1 MTITLLHRDR
11 RGPIDMMG
19 RATMGA
25 PIRCLAASFALLAS
39 GVAAVPAMAAD
50 APVLVELNRLEERGA
65 DCRAYLLLDNR
76 GPTPFE
82 AFKLDLV
89 VFDKGGVI
97 ARRLALDVGPM
108 RAEKKGVKVFDL
120 SGIGC
125 GDVSSV
131 LVNDVIDCGGQGRDC
146 VALMDVQ
153 SRGAVKLTK

>member
-1 MTITLLHRDR
+1 MLRRDSV
-11 RGPIDMMG
+11 
-19 RATMGA
+19 GA
-25 PIRCLAASFALLAS
+25 PLRRLAGGLVALALGIAGTAALAS
-39 GVAAVPAMAAD
+39 DP
-50 APVLVELNRLEERGA
+50 PVVVELNRLEERGA

-76 GPTPFE
+76 GQTPFE
-82 AFKLDLV
+82 VFKLDLV

-120 SGIGC
+120 SGLGC
-125 GDVSSV
+125 GDVSSI

-146 VALMDVQ
+146 VALMQVA

>member
-1 MTITLLHRDR
+1 MN
-11 RGPIDMMG
+11 G
-19 RATMGA
+19 RATSGA
-25 PIRCLAASFALLAS
+25 RTRPLAACMAALAL
-39 GVAAVPAMAAD
+39 GAVPLPALAAD

-65 DCRAYLLLDNR
+65 DCRAYLVLDNR
-76 GPTPFE
+76 GKTPFE

-120 SGIGC
+120 AGIGC
-125 GDVSSV
+125 GDVTSI
-131 LVNDVIDCGGQGRDC
+131 LVNDVIECGGQGRDC
-146 VALMDVQ
+146 VALMEVA